1 MLHALFCIC
10 VASNRN
16 RICIERVPS
25 WRLSHGGS
33 SYCRR
38 GGFCCLFQLARDF
51 ILRCE
56 KCRCVK
62 RVCARGL
69 AQSDGRRNHKCDC
82 SKMLECGPFVKIDSP
97 WPCRGQKEFLRP
109 SRAAPHHNWWQGV
122 IARSFGPKQSR
133 KRLQGVGC
141 SLPSQRR
148 PQPDSWN
155 LRTADLLSRLRL
167 APTVAIGP
175 PDGDLMRAVLVKLL
189 IERQLVV
196 ETSVIS
202 YIAVRLERSLDAAR
216 LFVDALDEESL
227 ARQSRITKAIARDI
241 LCSMGGGEN
250 TSG

>member
-1 MLHALFCIC
+1 MSSHSTVTARVRFWAEPSFVVSPKTSLSFISRGSDLNLLHALFCIC

-16 RICIERVPS
+16 WICIERVPS

-69 AQSDGRRNHKCDC
+69 AQSDGRRNHKRDC

-133 KRLQGVGC
+133 R
-141 SLPSQRR
+141 
-148 PQPDSWN
+148 
-155 LRTADLLSRLRL
+155 
-167 APTVAIGP
+167 
-175 PDGDLMRAVLVKLL
+175 
-189 IERQLVV
+189 
-196 ETSVIS
+196 
-202 YIAVRLERSLDAAR
+202 AAR
-216 LFVDALDEESL
+216 GGLLASL
-227 ARQSRITKAIARDI
+227 AKAPATRFLELTNRGPLVEATSRSNRCNWPARR
-241 LCSMGGGEN
+241 
-250 TSG
+250 